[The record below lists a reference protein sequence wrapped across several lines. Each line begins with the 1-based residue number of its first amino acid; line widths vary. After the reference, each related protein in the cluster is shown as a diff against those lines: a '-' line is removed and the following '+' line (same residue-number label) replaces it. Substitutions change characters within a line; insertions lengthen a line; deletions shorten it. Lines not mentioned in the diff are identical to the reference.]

1 MARRRRQ
8 WKPKEEP
15 AKQWKPKEEPAK
27 EASQYKTLLDLV
39 LGEDIYLV
47 NYYGFV
53 CQLRYTFPDHLQ
65 DGLKLVGQNAIG
77 ILFGGCLV
85 VLPASVAVKNL
96 GYLRPVG
103 VPRGEPLVTEKGT
116 HVYDLRKDL
125 QGLYGGEWSE
135 VSFDQAARDF
145 WDIVGEH
152 RFPKWNKTFFK
163 FLMLDTGVDLCETE
177 E

>member
-1 MARRRRQ
+1 MARRRRE
-8 WKPKEEP
+8 WVPKET
-15 AKQWKPKEEPAK
+15 
-27 EASQYKTLLDLV
+27 SDYKTLLDLV

-53 CQLRYTFPDHLQ
+53 SKLNCTIAVHVQGRLRNA
-65 DGLKLVGQNAIG
+65 GQNAIG
-77 ILFGGCLV
+77 IMFGGCLV
-85 VLPASVAVKNL
+85 VLPADVAVKNL

-103 VPRGEPLVTEKGT
+103 VPRRAPLVTDMGT

>member
-1 MARRRRQ
+1 MARRRRE
-8 WKPKEEP
+8 WVPKETSE
-15 AKQWKPKEEPAK
+15 
-27 EASQYKTLLDLV
+27 YKTLVDLV

-53 CQLRYTFPDHLQ
+53 CQLRCTFTDYVRDRLQ
-65 DGLKLVGQNAIG
+65 HVGQNAIG
-77 ILFGGCLV
+77 LLFGGCLV
-85 VLPASVAVKNL
+85 VLPADVAVKNL

-103 VPRGEPLVTEKGT
+103 IPRRAPLVTGMGT

-135 VSFDQAARDF
+135 VSFDQAARNF
-145 WDIVGEH
+145 WGIVGEH
-152 RFPKWNKTFFK
+152 RFPTWNKTFFK
-163 FLMLDTGVDLCETE
+163 CLMLETGVDLCETE

>member
-1 MARRRRQ
+1 MARRRR
-8 WKPKEEP
+8 KCKRKEEP
-15 AKQWKPKEEPAK
+15 AE

-39 LGEDIYLV
+39 RGEDIYLV

-53 CQLRYTFPDHLQ
+53 CTLRCTIPDYLQ
-65 DGLKLVGQNAIG
+65 NGLKLVGQNAIG

-96 GYLRPVG
+96 GYLRSVG
-103 VPRGEPLVTEKGT
+103 VPRRDPLVTGKST
-116 HVYDLRKDL
+116 HVYDLRKDME
-125 QGLYGGEWSE
+125 GLHGGAWSE

-152 RFPKWNKTFFK
+152 RCPKWNKTFFK
-163 FLMLDTGVDLCETE
+163 FLMLDTGVDLSETE

>member
-1 MARRRRQ
+1 MARRRRK
-8 WKPKEEP
+8 WKPKDTVE
-15 AKQWKPKEEPAK
+15 
-27 EASQYKTLLDLV
+27 YITLLDLV

-53 CQLRYTFPDHLQ
+53 SKLNFTFTDFVRDRLQ
-65 DGLKLVGQNAIG
+65 HVGQNAIG
-77 ILFGGCLV
+77 IIFGGCLV
-85 VLPASVAVKNL
+85 ALPADVAVENL
-96 GYLRPVG
+96 GYLRPVV
-103 VPRGEPLVTEKGT
+103 VPRQAPRVTGKGT

-125 QGLYGGEWSE
+125 QGLYGGEWAE

-152 RFPKWNKTFFK
+152 KFPKWNKTFFK
-163 FLMLDTGVDLCETE
+163 FLVLETGVDLCETE